1 MTVIDPRKVRDA
13 LHQELTARGYVVA
26 RDTAGSTGQLYVKGD
41 GDRAAALFEFKAD
54 ADDACVTMY
63 QGSWLPSMPPRFA
76 VLPDTERFTS
86 SVDFLRQAGLSV
98 LFYTAGDAGVVFVE
112 LEAALGEMARR
123 SAKPS

>member
-1 MTVIDPRKVRDA
+1 MTFIDPRKVREA
-13 LHQELTARGYVVA
+13 LRQELAARGHLVA
-26 RDTAGSTGQLYVKGD
+26 TDTAGSNGQLYVRGD

-54 ADDACVTMY
+54 AADACVTMY

-76 VLPDTERFTS
+76 VLPSTERMTS

-112 LEAALGEMARR
+112 LEEALGEMARR
-123 SAKPS
+123 RAKPS